1 MAERPDDPSVSGS
14 GAQVTPAGRGHLDK
28 WWAGAA
34 QAASLRQAAAVCFSA
49 ERERLQALAEAIE
62 VETMERLRARRLRE
76 QRGRGARLGLRIRA
90 PRRAGGSFTIEWF
103 LARGPGRTKYLPRG
117 DGDAY
122 ARSAFAMALP
132 WERQIALAAERPL
145 TEIRLRLRLMK
156 QTELT
161 LKQTLVRLAQPLP
174 DERQA
179 AVQGQAG
186 NPRP

>member
-1 MAERPDDPSVSGS
+1 MAERSDDPPVPGS
-14 GAQVTPAGRGHLDK
+14 GAQVTRAGSGHLDK

-34 QAASLRQAAAVCFSA
+34 HAQALSQAAAVCFSA
-49 ERERLQALAEAIE
+49 ERERLRALAEAIE
-62 VETMERLRARRLRE
+62 VETMERLRARRLLE

-90 PRRAGGSFTIEWF
+90 PRRPGGSFTIEWF

-122 ARSAFAMALP
+122 ARPAFALALP

-145 TEIRLRLRLMK
+145 AEIRLRLRLMK
-156 QTELT
+156 QTERSFQ
-161 LKQTLVRLAQPLP
+161 QTLARLAQPLP

-179 AVQGQAG
+179 DAEGQAG
-186 NPRP
+186 DA